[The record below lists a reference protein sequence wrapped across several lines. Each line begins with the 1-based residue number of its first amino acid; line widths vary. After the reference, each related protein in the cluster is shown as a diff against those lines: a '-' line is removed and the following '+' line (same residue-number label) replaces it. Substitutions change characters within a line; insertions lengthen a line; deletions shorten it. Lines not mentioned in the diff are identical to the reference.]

1 MVCGLKIW
9 LLQNSPLN
17 SVLGQYVL
25 QNGQVAASQIIFML
39 KDYLSKTGR
48 GWTLLERRQE
58 DLFEQAQRP
67 LGDPRHVLHILGGGL
82 RTSVTEAIS
91 EGIVVISP
99 RLSEGRGRCGCGLDS
114 ELRHRKC

>member
-1 MVCGLKIW
+1 MTSAELATYRCIGPICFTKR
-9 LLQNSPLN
+9 S
-17 SVLGQYVL
+17 G
-25 QNGQVAASQIIFML
+25 GASQIIFML